1 MTVRALLLLHQDPR
15 AASGTEA
22 GERAQRQNVQP
33 GATPGWKEKLKS
45 SYTAG
50 LPRAIKSRGREAARR
65 RAEVIPWPLGRSSCQ
80 GNGHVAPGAQGWN
93 SAGAGRCQ
101 FQGGGGGGAP
111 PPRLCTGRTAGGIHT
126 SRRIVPVRPGGAHS
140 SSRRAKLTPF
150 SPPMS
155 LCITTG
161 QNCPFA
167 LEQGFPNPAPWTGT
181 PVRNWATQLEVRV
194 LLKQLQISIVAGL
207 KSEWNILLF
216 SCQVMSNSLY
226 PRDCSTPGFCSPL
239 SPGVCSNSCPLSR

>member
-101 FQGGGGGGAP
+101 FRGGGGGCSASQALYRENRRWYSHIQEDCSGS
-111 PPRLCTGRTAGGIHT
+111 PRRSPFQLQKSKIDSFFPSNVTVYHHW
-126 SRRIVPVRPGGAHS
+126 S
-140 SSRRAKLTPF
+140 KL
-150 SPPMS
+150 S
-155 LCITTG
+155 LCSRTG
-161 QNCPFA
+161 VP
-167 LEQGFPNPAPWTGT
+167 
-181 PVRNWATQLEVRV
+181 
-194 LLKQLQISIVAGL
+194 
-207 KSEWNILLF
+207 KSCTMDRYT
-216 SCQVMSNSLY
+216 S
-226 PRDCSTPGFCSPL
+226 
-239 SPGVCSNSCPLSR
+239 